1 MRRLWVKQ
9 IQNTKERFVN
19 ICENKDLSCKYIS
32 SYFLSCKFIYDHEAF
47 TENLFGGCGGWE
59 ILTLLHPDFETLS
72 SVCTFFSTQNCFVK

>member
-19 ICENKDLSCKYIS
+19 ICEKLRKTCSGD
-32 SYFLSCKFIYDHEAF
+32 AGA
-47 TENLFGGCGGWE
+47 GGVGGGE